1 MKCDAMLALS
11 KFKEFCMDLWKTLFK
26 RYEKDFPN
34 EVKPFPNVERLAGL
48 LQEEVGEEFFSER
61 PT

>member
-1 MKCDAMLALS
+1 MLALGE
-11 KFKEFCMDLWKTLFK
+11 FKEFYMDLWKTLFK
-26 RYEKDFPN
+26 RYEKDFSN
-34 EVKPFPNVERLAGL
+34 DVKPFHNVERLAEL